1 MNFRRLLIRLFAE
14 KADRIRIL
22 GEEATGGEITSHG
35 GHNSMGIRTC
45 NAHRVTNCPKCGG

>member
-1 MNFRRLLIRLFAE
+1 MNFRRLLVRLFAE

-22 GEEATGGEITSHG
+22 GAKSTLHG

-45 NAHRVTNCPKCGG
+45 NAHRVTNCPKCVG